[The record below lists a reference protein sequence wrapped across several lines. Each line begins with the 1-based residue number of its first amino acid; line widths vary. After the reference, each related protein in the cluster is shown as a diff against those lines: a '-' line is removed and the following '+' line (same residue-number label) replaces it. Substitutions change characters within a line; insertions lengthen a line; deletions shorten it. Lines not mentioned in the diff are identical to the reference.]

1 MRLKRIPLAVAAG
14 AVAALALASC
24 APGGPS
30 TPSSSGSASGSAS
43 ASGSTG
49 TEQAAQIDG
58 SGKLDL
64 KDIQTQDGEL
74 KVSIGGTE
82 FGGYNTLT
90 PATYDTYSN
99 SIAALYSSGFFYFG
113 TDGKVIPNETLGTAE
128 VVSDSPLQIKYTIN
142 KDAVWSDGTPI
153 TVADAVLAW
162 GSQNATLLG
171 ADGKTPLFNNV
182 SGDLV
187 GLVPKGPEGDV
198 DGKEFT
204 VTYKDPNLDWKLQ
217 TFMAQPAHVVAKQA
231 GMSIEDLVSALRA
244 QDKDKL
250 AKAAAFWSTGWNKG
264 AGQLPAADL
273 NVSAGPYI
281 LDSWQKGQSVTLVPN
296 EKYWGPKPGVSKLT
310 FRFVDP
316 SAMVQALQ
324 NKDLDVMSP
333 QPTLDTLKQLE
344 ALGASVNIIKGNTM
358 TWEHVDFNFAGTS
371 VFKDDADLRKAFA
384 MCIPREQI
392 VEQLIKPLN
401 PEAQVLNSRVSFPG
415 DELYEKVTKDAY
427 PADLYDKVNIEES
440 KKLVDASSAK
450 KTNGKVTVR
459 IGYNTPN
466 PRRANEVQLIKASC
480 DQAGFDV
487 KDIASETFSGEGGPV
502 TKNDY
507 DAFLFAWAGSG
518 QLTSDANIYTTGSG
532 QNFGKYSNK
541 TVDENLKVVQT
552 TMDLEKHSQALVNTE
567 KELWN
572 DMFGIPI
579 FQHPGIDAAG
589 ADVTNVIHTN
599 TQDGITWNAE
609 QWQRLA
615 K

>member
-24 APGGPS
+24 SPGGPS
-30 TPSSSGSASGSAS
+30 TPSSGSASGSAS

-74 KVSIGGTE
+74 KVSVGSTE
-82 FGGYNTLT
+82 FGGYNGLT
-90 PATYDTYSN
+90 PATYDTYTSAVTN
-99 SIAALYSSGFFYFG
+99 MYMQGFFYFG
-113 TDGKVIPNETLGTAE
+113 TDGKVIPNTNLGTAE

-162 GSQNATLLG
+162 GSQNAALLG
-171 ADGKTPLFNNV
+171 EDGKTPVFNNV

-187 GLVPKGPEGDV
+187 ALAPKGPEGDV
-198 DGKEFT
+198 NGKEFT
-204 VTYKDPNLDWKLQ
+204 LTYKEPNLDWKLQ
-217 TFMAQPAHVVAKQA
+217 TLMAQPAHVVAKQA
-231 GMSIEDLVSALRA
+231 GMSVEDLVAALRA
-244 QDKDKL
+244 QDKAKL
-250 AKAAAFWSTGWNKG
+250 AKAGAFWSTGWNKG
-264 AGQLPAADL
+264 AGQLPSAEL
-273 NVSAGPYI
+273 NVSNGPYI

-296 EKYWGPKPGVSKLT
+296 EKYWGPKAGVSKLT

-316 SAMVQALQ
+316 GAMVQALQ

-333 QPTLDTLKQLE
+333 QPTLDTVKQLE
-344 ALGASVNIIKGNTM
+344 ALGSSVNVIKGNTM

-371 VFKDDADLRKAFA
+371 VFKDDPELRKAFA

-401 PEAQVLNSRVSFPG
+401 PEAKVLNSRVSFPG
-415 DELYEKVTKDAY
+415 DELYDRVVKDAY
-427 PADLYDKVNIEES
+427 PAADYDKVNVEGA
-440 KKLVDASSAK
+440 KKLVDASSAT

-459 IGYNTPN
+459 IGYNAPN

-487 KDIASETFSGEGGPV
+487 KDISSETFSAEGGPV

-518 QLTSDANIYTTGSG
+518 QLTSDSNIYMSKQP
-532 QNFGKYSNK
+532 QNFGKYSNAE
-541 TVDENLKVVQT
+541 VDKQLTITKT
-552 TMDLEKHSQALVNTE
+552 TMDLTKYGDALVATE
-567 KELWN
+567 KQLWD

-579 FQHPGIDAAG
+579 FQHPGIDAAN
-589 ADVTNVIHTN
+589 ADVSNVLHTQ

-609 QWQRLA
+609 QWQRVA

>member
-24 APGGPS
+24 SPGGPS

-43 ASGSTG
+43 SSGSAAP
-49 TEQAAQIDG
+49 EQAAQIDG

-74 KVSIGGTE
+74 KVSVGSTE

-90 PATYDTYSN
+90 PATYDTYSS
-99 SIAALYSSGFFYFG
+99 SISALYGSGFFYFG
-113 TDGKVIPNETLGTAE
+113 TDGKVIPNTTLGTAE
-128 VVSDSPLQIKYTIN
+128 VVTDNPLQIKYTIN

-162 GSQNATLLG
+162 GSQNASLLG
-171 ADGKTPLFNNV
+171 ADGKTPVFNNV

-187 GLVPKGPEGDV
+187 QLVPKGPEGDV
-198 DGKEFT
+198 SGKEFT
-204 VTYKDPNLDWKLQ
+204 VTYKEPNLDWKLQ

-231 GMSIEDLVSALRA
+231 GMSIEDLVAALRA

-250 AKAAAFWSTGWNKG
+250 AKAGAFWSTGWNKG

-273 NVSAGPYI
+273 NVSSGPYI

-296 EKYWGPKPGVSKLT
+296 PKYWGPKAGVSKLT
-310 FRFVDP
+310 FRFVD
-316 SAMVQALQ
+316 SGAMVQALQ

-344 ALGASVNIIKGNTM
+344 ALGASVKIIKGDTM

-371 VFKDDADLRKAFA
+371 VFKDDVNLRKAFA

-401 PEAQVLNSRVSFPG
+401 PEAKVLNSRVSFPG
-415 DELYEKVTKDAY
+415 DELYDRVVKDAY
-427 PADLYDKVNIEES
+427 PAADYDKVNVEGA
-440 KKLVDASSAK
+440 KKLVDESSAK

-459 IGYNTPN
+459 IGYNAPN

-487 KDIASETFSGEGGPV
+487 KDISAEGFSAEGGPV

-518 QLTSDANIYTTGSG
+518 QLTSDSNIYMTGMP
-532 QNFGKYSNK
+532 QNYGKYSNAE
-541 TVDENLKVVQT
+541 VDKQLTITKT
-552 TMDLEKHSQALVNTE
+552 TMDLTKHGDALLGAEKQ
-567 KELWN
+567 LWT
-572 DMFGIPI
+572 DMFSVPI

-589 ADVTNVIHTN
+589 SDVTNVIHTN
-599 TQDGITWNAE
+599 TQDGITWNAD
-609 QWQRLA
+609 QWQRVA